1 MNLIGSRP
9 DGWWRDRAAARRRL
23 VDELQSFLVRTG
35 EHGLVVFDGRPTED
49 EEEGEGE
56 RLSVRFAPGGPN
68 AADRC
73 IADVVAA
80 SDRPSDLTVVTSDG
94 ALAAEVERNGARVVG
109 VGAFRRR
116 LEGD

>member
-23 VDELQSFLVRTG
+23 VDELRSFLERTG
-35 EHGLVVFDGRPTED
+35 EQGLVVFDGRPG
-49 EEEGEGE
+49 EGEGE
-56 RLSVRFAPGGPN
+56 GAGDPLSVRFAPGGPN

-73 IADVVAA
+73 IAELVAA
-80 SDRPSDLTVVTSDG
+80 RPQPSELTVVTSDG
-94 ALAAEVERNGARVVG
+94 ALAAEIERTGAQVVG

-116 LEGD
+116 LQGG